1 MPADD
6 DDREFDAIILPPAM
20 LTDEH
25 SSLLVIP
32 GVLAVDAEAQLG
44 NGEVAETVIITR
56 LVEQTLTFERYEFI
70 PVE

>member
-1 MPADD
+1 
-6 DDREFDAIILPPAM
+6 M

-32 GVLAVDAEAQLG
+32 GVLAVDAEAELG